1 MSTTLSTKDLLEF
14 IKDGDNIEERLSNQ
28 SDVVRLLLRNLIS
41 MKKSFLGSEKKSR
54 DELFDR
60 SAKIILDIK
69 FTALEL
75 IDKKNLLKKENEEI
89 KYENSKIKE
98 ENRKMKDNL
107 EILHNELNEAKKNY
121 EVILN
126 CNLMLVKSKSLKKV
140 MSLVKKRFLIN

>member
-28 SDVVRLLLRNLIS
+28 SDVVRLLLGNLIS

-69 FTALEL
+69 ITALEL
-75 IDKKNLLKKENEEI
+75 IDKKKLLKKENEEI

-126 CNLMLVKSKSLKKV
+126 CNLMLVKSKSLKRV